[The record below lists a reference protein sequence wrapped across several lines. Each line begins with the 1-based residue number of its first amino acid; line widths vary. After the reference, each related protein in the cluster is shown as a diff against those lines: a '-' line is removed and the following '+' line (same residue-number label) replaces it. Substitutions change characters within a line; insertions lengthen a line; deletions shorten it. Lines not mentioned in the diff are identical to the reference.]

1 MGTNFYKLFSPEDIS
16 SASQYVQVALHSNQ
30 LNLFSDLP
38 LEPAIGSP
46 TLVMDK
52 LAKSEVEVPNLR
64 LSAAGKVK

>member
-1 MGTNFYKLFSPEDIS
+1 MGTNFYRLFSSEDIS
-16 SASQYVQVALHSNQ
+16 SASQYVQVALDSNQ

-38 LEPAIGSP
+38 LEPATRSP